1 MLKQENKRTVT
12 VTCLGTMNN
21 DEAMDILATYIAK
34 KIYEKR
40 YEENIDLFLKGEI
53 AYDLLT
59 DPEQDEIEIRSLIQ
73 RRDEIQAMLDEGYV
87 YSEEEEIQ
95 CKKELSDLNKDI
107 EEFYK

>member
-1 MLKQENKRTVT
+1 MKEGKNMTKTKET
-12 VTCLGTMNN
+12 
-21 DEAMDILATYIAK
+21 
-34 KIYEKR
+34 
-40 YEENIDLFLKGEI
+40 NIDLFLKGEI

-95 CKKELSDLNKDI
+95 YKKVLSNLNKDI
-107 EEFYK
+107 EEFWN